1 MKKLLLIAIALV
13 TLQVSA
19 QNDKTNKLNNK
30 SAEEIAQMQTERL
43 TKALSLDEAQQK
55 RISILNLQHAK
66 MQEELRSSKMEEK
79 KASKERRMELKKGLE
94 SNRNNRDNNM
104 KAILSDEQYAKWT
117 TLKEKQKDERLE
129 RRGKK

>member
-43 TKALSLDEAQQK
+43 TKVLSLDEAQQK

-94 SNRNNRDNNM
+94 SSRNNRDNNM

>member
-30 SAEEIAQMQTERL
+30 SAEEIA
-43 TKALSLDEAQQK
+43 LDEAQQK

-94 SNRNNRDNNM
+94 SSRNNRDNNM